1 MFCVSSFRTNVVCL
15 CAVGKDCGL
24 FLFIRL
30 RQSCEKSF
38 QSVLC
43 ILVLLVMI
51 VAVVAQLCKSV
62 FGFGGLLFR
71 WELLIS
77 FLV

>member
-1 MFCVSSFRTNVVCL
+1 MFCVSSFKTKVVCL
-15 CAVGKDCGL
+15 CVVGSDCGL

-30 RQSCEKSF
+30 KQSCEKSF

-43 ILVLLVMI
+43 VLVLLDII
-51 VAVVAQLCKSV
+51 VAVVAQLCRSV
-62 FGFGGLLFR
+62 LGFGGLLLR
-71 WELLIS
+71 CELLIS